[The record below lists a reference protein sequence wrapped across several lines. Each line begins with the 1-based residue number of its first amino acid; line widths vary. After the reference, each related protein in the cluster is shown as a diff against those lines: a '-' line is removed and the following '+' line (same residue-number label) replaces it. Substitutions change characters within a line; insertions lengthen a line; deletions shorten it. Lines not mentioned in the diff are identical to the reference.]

1 MSSATQTAWTA
12 PDLHLPET
20 HTTRQQATAAPTAPP
35 VAEWPRTSRLVD
47 EQIVDIITSAI
58 DATNSVQARGLWRHL
73 ADSFE
78 GGKRLRP
85 QLVWTSY
92 AAFGGTDALRC
103 SALGAAFELLHAAL
117 VIHDDVIDQ
126 DLTRR
131 GRTNIAGIYGRGALE
146 RGMPEEEARH
156 VGRSVAIVAG
166 DMLLA
171 AAFRA
176 VRELDCPEPARRA
189 IADLMDRAVA
199 DAASGELED
208 ILIAQ
213 DASISLGDVL
223 EMERQKTAVYSF
235 AAPLA
240 AGALLAGAPAAA
252 AAALELLGEK
262 VGIAY
267 QVIDDVLGTFG
278 DPGQT
283 GKSVTS
289 DLRGGKMTA
298 LTALGKRD
306 PQVSSR
312 LHAVT
317 DTDDVEALKVALHR
331 AGADDSALALA
342 HELVSEALQDA
353 ADAGL
358 PAPLRTDLTRICNHV
373 LHREN

>member
-1 MSSATQTAWTA
+1 MSSATNVAWKA
-12 PDLHLPET
+12 PEHHLPANSPS
-20 HTTRQQATAAPTAPP
+20 RSSARAAGTDAG
-35 VAEWPRTSRLVD
+35 WPQTSRLVD
-47 EQIVDIITSAI
+47 EMIVDIITGSI
-58 DATNSVQARGLWRHL
+58 DSTNSPQTRGLWRHI

-85 QLVWTSY
+85 QLVWTSH
-92 AAFGGTDALRC
+92 AAFGGTNDEECAV
-103 SALGAAFELLHAAL
+103 LGAAFELLHAAL
-117 VIHDDVIDQ
+117 MIHDDVIDG

-131 GRTNIAGIYGRGALE
+131 GRSNIAGIYGRSAIE
-146 RGMPEEEARH
+146 RGAPEDEARQL
-156 VGRSVAIVAG
+156 GRSVAIVAG

-171 AAFRA
+171 AAFRT
-176 VRELDCPEPARRA
+176 VRGLRCPESVRRR
-189 IADLMDRAVA
+189 IEELLDRAVA

-208 ILIAQ
+208 ILIPGEAG
-213 DASISLGDVL
+213 ISLGDVL

-240 AGALLAGAPAAA
+240 AGALLAGAPPAE

-262 VGIAY
+262 IGIAY

-298 LTALGKRD
+298 LTAIGRRD
-306 PQVSSR
+306 PRVSSQ
-312 LHAVT
+312 LHTAPDT
-317 DTDDVEALKVALHR
+317 DDDVEALKTALHQ

-342 HELVSEALQDA
+342 HELVTEALQDA

-358 PAPLRTDLTRICNHV
+358 PPQLRTDLTRICNHV

>member
-1 MSSATQTAWTA
+1 MSSATNVAWKA
-12 PDLHLPET
+12 PEHHLPANSPS
-20 HTTRQQATAAPTAPP
+20 RSSARAAGAD
-35 VAEWPRTSRLVD
+35 AGWPQTSRLVD
-47 EQIVDIITSAI
+47 EMIVDIITGSI
-58 DATNSVQARGLWRHL
+58 DSTNSPQTRGLWRHI

-85 QLVWTSY
+85 QLVWTSH
-92 AAFGGTDALRC
+92 AAFGGTNDEECAV
-103 SALGAAFELLHAAL
+103 LGAAFELLHAAL
-117 VIHDDVIDQ
+117 MIHDDVIDG

-131 GRTNIAGIYGRGALE
+131 GRSNIAGIYGRSAIE
-146 RGMPEEEARH
+146 RGAPEDEARQL
-156 VGRSVAIVAG
+156 GRSVAIVAG

-171 AAFRA
+171 AAFRT
-176 VRELDCPEPARRA
+176 VRGLRCPESVRRR
-189 IADLMDRAVA
+189 IEELLDRAVA

-208 ILIAQ
+208 ILIPGEAG
-213 DASISLGDVL
+213 ISLGDVL

-240 AGALLAGAPAAA
+240 AGALLAGAPPAE

-262 VGIAY
+262 IGIAY

-298 LTALGKRD
+298 LTAIGRRD
-306 PQVSSR
+306 PRVSSQ
-312 LHAVT
+312 LHTVPDT
-317 DTDDVEALKVALHR
+317 DDDVEALKTALHQ

-342 HELVSEALQDA
+342 HELVTEALQDA

-358 PAPLRTDLTRICNHV
+358 PPQLRTDLTRICNHV

>member
-1 MSSATQTAWTA
+1 MSSVTQTAWTA
-12 PDLHLPET
+12 PEHHLPET
-20 HTTRQQATAAPTAPP
+20 QTSHHPATSAPA
-35 VAEWPRTSRLVD
+35 VATWPRTARLVD

-58 DATNSVQARGLWRHL
+58 DGTNSVQARGLWRHL

-92 AAFGGTDALRC
+92 AAFGGTDEVRC

-131 GRTNIAGIYGRGALE
+131 GRSNIAGIYGRGALE
-146 RGMPEEEARH
+146 RGLPEEEARH

-176 VRELDCPEPARRA
+176 VREINCPEPARQA

-199 DAASGELED
+199 DAAGGELED

-213 DASISLGDVL
+213 DTSISLGDVL

-240 AGALLAGAPAAA
+240 AGALLAGAPAAS

-312 LHAVT
+312 LHAAA
-317 DTDDVEALKVALHR
+317 DSDDAVEALKAALHH